1 MRRSSI
7 GKNSVLAALFALAPL
22 FASSPADAA
31 IKSVFSEAIRGG
43 VSTDSWAEESTPSA
57 FVDGQLTVQIPR
69 GATVRQAWL
78 VSGVVHYSTNAP
90 VVNMVAGPAAT
101 PRGVVLGAINGNNLT
116 RKLEGATDDSG
127 PRFGSFTTDVTA
139 IIKGLVETDNNA
151 LSFSRRLPRSRP
163 ATPMA
168 TE

>member
-7 GKNSVLAALFALAPL
+7 GRNSVLATLLALAPL
-22 FASSPADAA
+22 FAAAPADAA

-101 PRGVVLGAINGNNLT
+101 PRGVDQWGKPYAKARRGD
-116 RKLEGATDDSG
+116 RRQWSPFWKLYDRCHCHHQG
-127 PRFGSFTTDVTA
+127 PRRDGQ
-139 IIKGLVETDNNA
+139 
-151 LSFSRRLPRSRP
+151 
-163 ATPMA
+163 
-168 TE
+168 